1 MEMERYYYI
10 TLSTCVSEGLGCRW
24 RWAEGLGGA
33 WGSLRTSFGG
43 GGRSARHIESGGN
56 ALLNKVM
63 QKAFTANDKEAN
75 RGRAR
80 KTEGSS
86 RASAAQGGG

>member
-33 WGSLRTSFGG
+33 AMRGAWGSLRTGFGG
-43 GGRSARHIESGGN
+43 GGFRQAYREWWKR
-56 ALLNKVM
+56 LV
-63 QKAFTANDKEAN
+63 E
-75 RGRAR
+75 
-80 KTEGSS
+80 
-86 RASAAQGGG
+86 

>member
-33 WGSLRTSFGG
+33 ALRGAWGLALGG
-43 GGRSARHIESGGN
+43 GSDRHIESGGN
-56 ALLNKVM
+56 ALLNKAM
-63 QKAFTANDKEAN
+63 QKAFHSE
-75 RGRAR
+75 R
-80 KTEGSS
+80 
-86 RASAAQGGG
+86 QGGEQRKSS

>member
-33 WGSLRTSFGG
+33 WGSLRTGFGVG
-43 GGRSARHIESGGN
+43 GVRQAYREWWKR
-56 ALLNKVM
+56 LV
-63 QKAFTANDKEAN
+63 E
-75 RGRAR
+75 
-80 KTEGSS
+80 
-86 RASAAQGGG
+86 

>member
-33 WGSLRTSFGG
+33 ALRGAWGLALGG
-43 GGRSARHIESGGN
+43 VGSARHIESGGN

-63 QKAFTANDKEAN
+63 QKAFHSE
-75 RGRAR
+75 R
-80 KTEGSS
+80 
-86 RASAAQGGG
+86 QGGEQRKSS